1 MKKIFI
7 DTENISDYD
16 CLKSIGISKK
26 DEIVLFLTRNSK
38 PLKAENLY
46 IIHSFDS
53 KVKTLLFEPSGHNA
67 LDFHIVTHLG
77 LKYSKNNEYFI
88 VSNDKGFEASK
99 NHFNMLGYNNVNL
112 VTELNNANK
121 NKPNKNKNKNKD
133 KNKNKSNNSKCKDKN
148 DNTTIIDFKKTVNI
162 SELELK
168 RIFKNTKD
176 KSNFHNKL
184 VSEFGEEGKT
194 IYREYKKKYS

>member
-7 DTENISDYD
+7 DTENISDYN
-16 CLKSIGISKK
+16 CLKSIDISKK
-26 DEIVLFLTRNSK
+26 DEIILFLTRNSK
-38 PLKAENLY
+38 PLKAESLY
-46 IIHSFDS
+46 VIHSFES

-77 LKYSKNNEYFI
+77 LKYSKNNEYYI

-99 NHFNMLGYNNVNL
+99 NHFNMLGHNNVHL
-112 VTELNNANK
+112 ITELNNIDK
-121 NKPNKNKNKNKD
+121 NKPKKNKN
-133 KNKNKSNNSKCKDKN
+133 NNSKSKDKGKN
-148 DNTTIIDFKKTVNI
+148 NNTTIIDFKKALNVN
-162 SELELK
+162 ELELK

-176 KSNFHNKL
+176 KSDFHNKL
-184 VSEFGEEGKT
+184 VSEFGEEGKI